1 MVSSNEVNLLGHDPR
16 MLIETRKTLSQAT
29 LLWAL
34 TAFGLGLILRLYFVS
49 SHGSWDTEYWKA
61 WASETANAGA
71 TQVYGGPE
79 SVPPG
84 DFVPQLLAKKPR
96 HEVSFKGRDFPIDYP
111 PLGLAAWGASWRF
124 FTSKPRPYRG
134 AEAENLAVKFPAVL
148 GDLLAVLVLL
158 RVFRGDPRTALS
170 LAALYWIFPITWVSS
185 AVLGFFDG
193 FLPPFLLV
201 SLLLAGVSPFAAGAA
216 FAVTCLIKP
225 TAAVVLPVLYLAAPR
240 KSWTRITTGG
250 ALVTALV
257 FLPYALAGTL
267 QTAFIHIARLF
278 SQDRLSG
285 GYANPWWLLG
295 HAVSVLREKAE
306 WADPIDYVRRDS
318 IDWPLGLIGFIAAGL
333 VAAWVLYQ
341 ARRITTPRSAVYVSA
356 VLLFA
361 WGVLTI
367 GVHDNHNHPLF
378 LLLVATGLG
387 TPFLR
392 GFAFAAATST
402 LLGSVCLHGFG
413 RYYGIQWRSVLPL
426 ADTVARLR
434 MAAGF
439 DLTLVLGVVNCL
451 LLGLALWR
459 LKPTLEGL
467 EAS

>member
-1 MVSSNEVNLLGHDPR
+1 MPVEAKRRLTLPILLCVS
-16 MLIETRKTLSQAT
+16 A
-29 LLWAL
+29 
-34 TAFGLGLILRLYFVS
+34 AFVVGVFLRLYFIS

-61 WASETANAGA
+61 WASETANAGL
-71 TQVYGGPE
+71 TQAYGSPD

-84 DFVPQLLAKKPR
+84 DFFPQLLARKAR
-96 HEVSFKGRDFPIDYP
+96 HEVSFRGRDYPIDYP

-148 GDLLAVLVLL
+148 GDVLAVAVLL
-158 RVFRGDPRTALS
+158 WAFRGDPRTGLS
-170 LAALYWIFPITWVSS
+170 LAALYWIFPVTWVSS

-193 FLPPFLLV
+193 FVPAFLLV
-201 SLLLAGVSPFAAGAA
+201 SLLLAGTSPLAAGVV

-225 TAAVVLPVLYLAAPR
+225 TAAVALPVLYLGAPR
-240 KSWTRITTGG
+240 RSWMRITAGG
-250 ALVTALV
+250 ALLTALIL
-257 FLPYALAGTL
+257 LPYALAGTF
-267 QTAFIHIARLF
+267 QTAFIHMARIF

-285 GYANPWWLLG
+285 GYANPWWMLG
-295 HAVSVLREKAE
+295 HVMNIVHDKAE

-318 IDWPLGLIGFIAAGL
+318 IDFPLGLIGFLAAGL
-333 VAAWVLYQ
+333 TAVWVLHR
-341 ARRITTPRSAVYVSA
+341 ARRVRNPRSIAYVGA
-356 VLLFA
+356 LLLFV

-392 GFAFAAATST
+392 AFSATAATAT
-402 LLGSVCLHGFG
+402 LLGSVCLHGLG
-413 RYYGIQWRSVLPL
+413 RYYGAQWRAVLPL

-434 MAAGF
+434 MAFGF
-439 DLTLVLGVVNCL
+439 DLTLLLSLLNCALLGV
-451 LLGLALWR
+451 ALWR
-459 LKPTLEGL
+459 LRRTLDDL

>member
-1 MVSSNEVNLLGHDPR
+1 
-16 MLIETRKTLSQAT
+16 MLTETRPRPSLPT
-29 LLWAL
+29 LLWVLAV
-34 TAFGLGLILRLYFVS
+34 FGLGLILRLYFIS

-61 WASETANAGA
+61 WASETANGGVTKA
-71 TQVYGGPE
+71 YGGAD

-84 DFVPQLLAKKPR
+84 DFMPQLLAQKPR

-148 GDLLAVLVLL
+148 GDVLAVIVLL
-158 RVFRGDPRTALS
+158 WAFRGDPRAALS
-170 LAALYWIFPITWVSS
+170 LAVLYWIFPVTWVSS

-201 SLLLAGVSPFAAGAA
+201 SLLLTGVSPFLAGAA

-225 TAAVVLPVLYLAAPR
+225 TAAVVLPVIYLGASR
-240 KSWTRITTGG
+240 KAWPRITIGG

-267 QTAFIHIARLF
+267 QTAFIHIARIF

-295 HAVSVLREKAE
+295 HAASVVRDKAE

-318 IDWPLGLIGFIAAGL
+318 IDLPLGLFGFIAAGL
-333 VAAWVLYQ
+333 VAVWILYR
-341 ARRITTPRSAVYVSA
+341 ARRITAPRSAVYVSA
-356 VLLFA
+356 LLLFV

-392 GFAFAAATST
+392 RFAFAAATST

-413 RYYGIQWRSVLPL
+413 RYYGIQWRAVLPL

-439 DLTLVLGVVNCL
+439 DLTLLLSLVNCVL
-451 LLGLALWR
+451 LAVALWR
-459 LKPTLEGL
+459 LKPTLEDL
-467 EAS
+467 EAA

>member
-1 MVSSNEVNLLGHDPR
+1 MSS
-16 MLIETRKTLSQAT
+16 ETRTRLSLPT
-29 LLWAL
+29 LLWASL
-34 TAFGLGLILRLYFVS
+34 AFIAGFVLRLYFMS

-61 WASETANAGA
+61 WASETANGGVTRA
-71 TQVYGGPE
+71 YGGPD

-84 DFVPQLLAKKPR
+84 DFMPQLLARKPR

-148 GDLLAVLVLL
+148 GDVLAVIVVLWA
-158 RVFRGDPRTALS
+158 FRGNPRTAIF
-170 LAALYWIFPITWVSS
+170 LAALYWIFPVTWVSS

-201 SLLLAGVSPFAAGAA
+201 SLLLTGISPFLAGAA

-225 TAAVVLPVLYLAAPR
+225 TAAVVLPVIYLGAARKTWPR
-240 KSWTRITTGG
+240 ISLGG
-250 ALVTALV
+250 ALVTILV
-257 FLPYALAGTL
+257 FLPYAIAGTL
-267 QTAFIHIARLF
+267 QTAFIHIARIF

-285 GYANPWWLLG
+285 GYANPWWLVG
-295 HAVSVLREKAE
+295 HAVSVMKDKAE
-306 WADPIDYVRRDS
+306 WGDPVDYVRRDS
-318 IDWPLGLIGFIAAGL
+318 IALPLGLFGFIAAGL
-333 VAAWVLYQ
+333 VALWILYH
-341 ARRITTPRSAVYVSA
+341 ARRITTSGSAVYVSA
-356 VLLFA
+356 LLLFA

-392 GFAFAAATST
+392 AFSAAVATTT
-402 LLGSVCLHGFG
+402 LLGSVCLHGLG
-413 RYYGIQWRSVLPL
+413 RYYGAQWRAVLPV
-426 ADTVARLR
+426 ADSAARLR
-434 MAAGF
+434 MALGF
-439 DLTLVLGVVNCL
+439 DLTLALSVVNCV
-451 LLGLALWR
+451 LLGVALWR
-459 LKPTLEGL
+459 LTRTLEEL
-467 EAS
+467 EGAQGS

>member
-1 MVSSNEVNLLGHDPR
+1 MSSEYRSNSRGP
-16 MLIETRKTLSQAT
+16 A
-29 LLWAL
+29 LWWASV
-34 TAFGLGLILRLYFVS
+34 AFIAGLGLRLYFVS

-61 WASETANAGA
+61 WASETASVGV
-71 TQVYGGPE
+71 TQAYGGSD

-84 DFVPQLLAKKPR
+84 EFMPQLLAQKPR
-96 HEVSFKGRDFPIDYP
+96 HQVSFRGREFPIDYP

-134 AEAENLAVKFPAVL
+134 PEAENLAVKFPAVL
-148 GDLLAVLVLL
+148 GDLLAVVVLL
-158 RVFRGDPRTALS
+158 WAFRGDRRVAFS
-170 LAALYWIFPITWVSS
+170 LAALYWIFPVTWVSS

-201 SLLLAGVSPFAAGAA
+201 SLLLAGISPLASGAV

-225 TAAVVLPVLYLAAPR
+225 TAAVVLPVIYLCAPR
-240 KSWTRITTGG
+240 KFWTRITMGG
-250 ALVTALV
+250 ALITALV
-257 FLPYALAGTL
+257 FLPYALEGTL

-295 HAVSVLREKAE
+295 HAVSVIREKAE

-318 IDWPLGLIGFIAAGL
+318 IDAPLGLFGFIAAGL
-333 VAAWVLYQ
+333 VAAWILYQ

-356 VLLFA
+356 LLLFV

-392 GFAFAAATST
+392 GFALAAATST
-402 LLGSVCLHGFG
+402 LLGSVCLHGLG
-413 RYYGIQWRSVLPL
+413 RYYGAQWRAVLPL
-426 ADTVARLR
+426 ADSVARLR
-434 MAAGF
+434 MAPGF
-439 DLTLVLGVVNCL
+439 DLTLLLGVVNSV
-451 LLGLALWR
+451 LLGIALWR
-459 LKPTLEGL
+459 LKPTLESL
-467 EAS
+467 ETKP

>member
-1 MVSSNEVNLLGHDPR
+1 MPV
-16 MLIETRKTLSQAT
+16 
-29 LLWAL
+29 LLWVGL
-34 TAFGLGLILRLYFVS
+34 AFGAGLLLRLYFVS

-61 WASETANAGA
+61 WASETANAGV
-71 TQVYGGPE
+71 TQAYGGPD

-84 DFVPQLLAKKPR
+84 DFVPQLLAQKPR
-96 HEVSFKGRDFPIDYP
+96 YEVSFKGREFPIDYP

-148 GDLLAVLVLL
+148 GDLLAVIVLWWA
-158 RVFRGDPRTALS
+158 FRGNPRVALI
-170 LAALYWIFPITWVSS
+170 LAALYWIFPVTWVSS

-201 SLLLAGVSPFAAGAA
+201 SLLLVGVSPFAAGAS

-225 TAAVVLPVLYLAAPR
+225 TAAVVLPVIYLTAPR
-240 KSWTRITTGG
+240 KAWLRITIGG
-250 ALVTALV
+250 ALVTVLV

-267 QTAFIHIARLF
+267 QTALIHIARLF

-295 HAVSVLREKAE
+295 HAVSVMREKAE

-318 IDWPLGLIGFIAAGL
+318 IDWPLGLFGFITAGL
-333 VAAWVLYQ
+333 VAAWILYR
-341 ARRITTPRSAVYVSA
+341 ARRITRPRSALYVSA
-356 VLLFA
+356 LLLFV

-392 GFAFAAATST
+392 GFALSAATST
-402 LLGSVCLHGFG
+402 LLGSVCLHGLG
-413 RYYGIQWRSVLPL
+413 RYYGTQWRAVLPL
-426 ADTVARLR
+426 ADSVARLR

-439 DLTLVLGVVNCL
+439 DFTLVLGVVNCVL
-451 LLGLALWR
+451 LAVAMWR
-459 LKPTLEGL
+459 LKPTLEDL
-467 EAS
+467 ETT

>member
-1 MVSSNEVNLLGHDPR
+1 
-16 MLIETRKTLSQAT
+16 MLIETRKPLSQAT

-34 TAFGLGLILRLYFVS
+34 TALGLGLLLRLYFVS

-61 WASETANAGA
+61 WASETANAGV
-71 TQVYGGPE
+71 TQAYGGPD

-84 DFVPQLLAKKPR
+84 DFLPQLFAQKPR

-201 SLLLAGVSPFAAGAA
+201 SLLLTGLSPFAAGAA

-225 TAAVVLPVLYLAAPR
+225 TAAVVLPVLYLVAPR
-240 KSWTRITTGG
+240 KAWTRITIGG

-257 FLPYALAGTL
+257 FLPFAFAGTL
-267 QTAFIHIARLF
+267 QTAFIHNARLF

-295 HAVSVLREKAE
+295 HAVSVLKDKAE
-306 WADPIDYVRRDS
+306 WADPIDYVRRDT
-318 IDWPLGLIGFIAAGL
+318 IDLPLGLIGFIAAGL
-333 VAAWVLYQ
+333 VATWVLYQ
-341 ARRITTPRSAVYVSA
+341 ARRITTPRSAAYVSA
-356 VLLFA
+356 LLLFA

-392 GFAFAAATST
+392 GFTFAAATST
-402 LLGSVCLHGFG
+402 LLGSVCLHGLG

-434 MAAGF
+434 MVAGF

>member
-1 MVSSNEVNLLGHDPR
+1 
-16 MLIETRKTLSQAT
+16 MLIETRKSLSPPT
-29 LLWAL
+29 LLWVL
-34 TAFGLGLILRLYFVS
+34 VAFGLGLILRLYFVS

-61 WASETANAGA
+61 WASETATVGV
-71 TQVYGGPE
+71 TQAYGGPE

-84 DFVPQLLAKKPR
+84 EFMAQLLAEKPR
-96 HEVSFKGRDFPIDYP
+96 HEVSFKGREFPIDYP
-111 PLGLAAWGASWRF
+111 PLGLAAWGGSWRF

-148 GDLLAVLVLL
+148 GDLLAVFVLL
-158 RVFRGDPRTALS
+158 WAFRGNPRTAFS

-201 SLLLAGVSPFAAGAA
+201 SLLLIGVSPFAAGAA

-225 TAAVVLPVLYLAAPR
+225 TAAVVLPVIYLGAPR
-240 KSWTRITTGG
+240 KAWSRITAGG

-285 GYANPWWLLG
+285 GYANPWWLIG
-295 HAVSVLREKAE
+295 HAVSVMREKAE

-318 IDWPLGLIGFIAAGL
+318 IDLPLGLVGFIAAAL

-341 ARRITTPRSAVYVSA
+341 ARRITTPRSALYVSA
-356 VLLFA
+356 LLLFA

-392 GFAFAAATST
+392 GLALAAATST
-402 LLGSVCLHGFG
+402 LLGSVCLHGLG
-413 RYYGIQWRSVLPL
+413 RYYGIQWRAVLPL
-426 ADTVARLR
+426 ADTAARLR

-439 DLTLVLGVVNCL
+439 DLTLVLAVVNCL